1 VEFKMSILK
10 DLSSIFRIDSF
21 EPASL
26 EKDIKDLM
34 SFSQIE
40 IPEDYLNIIRE
51 KTEVEINVGQEKY
64 IRIWGAI
71 GCIEINEAYKIQE
84 NIPSSLAIADDEGG
98 NALLYLD
105 GYNGFGLYLIAFND
119 LDSDELQFV
128 SYSLSDF
135 LLKEIGINIFKKM

>member
-1 VEFKMSILK
+1 MYEM
-10 DLSSIFRIDSF
+10 
-21 EPASL
+21 
-26 EKDIKDLM
+26 
-34 SFSQIE
+34 
-40 IPEDYLNIIRE
+40 
-51 KTEVEINVGQEKY
+51 
-64 IRIWGAI
+64 
-71 GCIEINEAYKIQE
+71 NEAYEIQE

-105 GYNGFGLYLIAFND
+105 GYNGFGLYLIGFND

>member
-1 VEFKMSILK
+1 MSILN

-51 KTEVEINVGQEKY
+51 KTEVEINVGQE
-64 IRIWGAI
+64 
-71 GCIEINEAYKIQE
+71 
-84 NIPSSLAIADDEGG
+84 NIL
-98 NALLYLD
+98 
-105 GYNGFGLYLIAFND
+105 GFGEQL
-119 LDSDELQFV
+119 V
-128 SYSLSDF
+128 V
-135 LLKEIGINIFKKM
+135 

>member
-1 VEFKMSILK
+1 VEFKMSILN

-51 KTEVEINVGQEKY
+51 KTEVEINVGQE
-64 IRIWGAI
+64 
-71 GCIEINEAYKIQE
+71 
-84 NIPSSLAIADDEGG
+84 NIL
-98 NALLYLD
+98 
-105 GYNGFGLYLIAFND
+105 GFGEQL
-119 LDSDELQFV
+119 V
-128 SYSLSDF
+128 V
-135 LLKEIGINIFKKM
+135 